1 METLK
6 TGHRQYN
13 AIDIMKV
20 IMALLV
26 VMIHKPF
33 FSPEHPFAKY
43 ISEEVIAALAVP
55 FFFIVSS
62 FLCFKKM
69 NGTKADNKK
78 FIDFEKRL
86 LILYIVWTIIYI
98 PASLI
103 KFYGIRLEGM
113 TFKLF
118 LSALMEIAKKFFL
131 SSSFVHLWYVNTL
144 MLSVALLFLMRK
156 KLSDKAVLGIAFA
169 AFSVSN
175 LFPYLYPAVP
185 SLEAF
190 AEACPPILSYVFGK
204 GLLCTAAGMF
214 LSDKDL
220 KSDQVKLSLAP
231 IALVVLILFSV
242 FSYEYRNTAIDT
254 VRYFLVVSCS
264 VSIFIMCRD
273 LRLKD
278 SGVYKTLR
286 NYSSLIY
293 FTHMLM
299 ISEIFELIA
308 ETTGIPAFYYNK
320 PLIYLTTIL
329 FAVIVSTV
337 IILLGKTRCFKWMK
351 YLY

>member
-1 METLK
+1 MEALK
-6 TGHRQYN
+6 KDNRQYN
-13 AIDIMKV
+13 AIDVMKF
-20 IMALLV
+20 IMAFLV
-26 VMIHKPF
+26 VMIHKPI

-69 NGTKADNKK
+69 DGTKEDKKK
-78 FIDFEKRL
+78 FILFEKRL
-86 LILYIVWTIIYI
+86 LILYIFWTIIYI
-98 PASLI
+98 PSCLI
-103 KFYGIRLEGM
+103 KYYGLRLEGM

-118 LSALMEIAKKFFL
+118 VSALIEIAKKFFL
-131 SSSFVHLWYVNTL
+131 SSPFVHLWYVNTL
-144 MLSVALLFLMRK
+144 MLSVAVLFLLRK
-156 KLSDKAVLGIAFA
+156 IFSDKAVLTIAFV
-169 AFSVSN
+169 AFLISN

-190 AEACPPILSYVFGK
+190 AEACPSVLFNVFGK

-220 KSDQVKLSLAP
+220 KSDRVKISLAP

-242 FSYEYRNTAIDT
+242 FSYEYRNTAVDT
-254 VRYFLVVSCS
+254 IRYFLVILCS
-264 VSIFIMCRD
+264 VAVFIMCRD

-278 SGVYKTLR
+278 SKIYKTLR

-299 ISEIFELIA
+299 ISEVLKFISDV
-308 ETTGIPAFYYNK
+308 TGVPAFYYNR

-329 FAVIVSTV
+329 FSVIVSTV
-337 IILLGKTRCFKWMK
+337 IILLSKKRGFKWLNN
-351 YLY
+351 LY

>member
-1 METLK
+1 MEALK
-6 TGHRQYN
+6 KDNRQYN
-13 AIDIMKV
+13 AIDIMKF
-20 IMALLV
+20 IMSFLV
-26 VMIHKPF
+26 VMIHKPI
-33 FSPEHPFAKY
+33 FSPEHTFAKY

-69 NGTKADNKK
+69 NGTKEDNKK
-78 FIDFEKRL
+78 FISFEKRL
-86 LILYIVWTIIYI
+86 LILYIIWTIIYI
-98 PASLI
+98 PSCLI
-103 KFYGIRLEGM
+103 KYYGLRLEGM

-118 LSALMEIAKKFFL
+118 VSALIEIAKKFFL
-131 SSSFVHLWYVNTL
+131 SSPFVHLWYVNTL
-144 MLSVALLFLMRK
+144 MLSVAVLFLLRK
-156 KLSDKAVLGIAFA
+156 IFSDKAVLAIAFV
-169 AFSVSN
+169 AFLVSN
-175 LFPYLYPAVP
+175 FFPYLYPAVP

-190 AEACPPILSYVFGK
+190 AEACPPVLFNVLGK

-220 KSDQVKLSLAP
+220 KSDQIKISLAP
-231 IALVVLILFSV
+231 ITLVVLILFSV
-242 FSYEYRNTAIDT
+242 FSYEYRNTAVDT
-254 VRYFLVVSCS
+254 IRYFLVILCS
-264 VSIFIMCRD
+264 VAVFIMCRD

-278 SGVYKTLR
+278 SGIYKTLR

-308 ETTGIPAFYYNK
+308 DTTGISAFYYNK
-320 PLIYLTTIL
+320 IIIYLTTIS
-329 FAVIVSTV
+329 FAVIVSTI
-337 IILLGKTRCFKWMK
+337 IILLSKKRGFKWLK

>member
-1 METLK
+1 MEALK
-6 TGHRQYN
+6 KDNRQYN
-13 AIDIMKV
+13 AIDIMKF
-20 IMALLV
+20 IMSFLV
-26 VMIHKPF
+26 VMIHKPI
-33 FSPEHPFAKY
+33 FSLEHPFAKY

-69 NGTKADNKK
+69 NGTKEDNKK
-78 FIDFEKRL
+78 FISFEKRL
-86 LILYIVWTIIYI
+86 LILYIIWTIIYI
-98 PASLI
+98 PSCLI
-103 KFYGIRLEGM
+103 KYYGLRLEGM

-118 LSALMEIAKKFFL
+118 VSALIEIAKKFFL
-131 SSSFVHLWYVNTL
+131 SSPFVHLWYVNTL
-144 MLSVALLFLMRK
+144 MLSVAVLFLLRK
-156 KLSDKAVLGIAFA
+156 IFSDKAVLAIAFV
-169 AFSVSN
+169 AFLVSN
-175 LFPYLYPAVP
+175 FFPYLYPAVP

-190 AEACPPILSYVFGK
+190 AQACPPVLSYIFGK
-204 GLLCTAAGMF
+204 GLLCTAAGMY

-220 KSDQVKLSLAP
+220 KSDRVKISLAP

-254 VRYFLVVSCS
+254 VRYFLVISCS
-264 VSIFIMCRD
+264 VTIFIMCRD

-278 SGVYKTLR
+278 SKIYKTLR

-299 ISEIFELIA
+299 ISEVLKFISDV
-308 ETTGIPAFYYNK
+308 TGVPAFYYNR

-329 FAVIVSTV
+329 FSVIVSTV
-337 IILLGKTRCFKWMK
+337 IILLSKKRGFKWMNN
-351 YLY
+351 LY